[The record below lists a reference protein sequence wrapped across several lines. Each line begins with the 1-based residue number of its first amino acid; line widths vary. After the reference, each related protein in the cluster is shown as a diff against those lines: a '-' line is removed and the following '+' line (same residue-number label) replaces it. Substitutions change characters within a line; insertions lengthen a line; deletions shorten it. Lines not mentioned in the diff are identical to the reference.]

1 MLPNNHELDI
11 MSEKLRRAVVATLS
25 LKEAERVFVGNEEK
39 MFLLALFQ
47 HMPNSSHPTTVKI
60 KNHKELTFYKMMDI
74 WKGEIEKR
82 PKTKQSQPLSERIR
96 HFAIAIRALLIK
108 IKHLVF
114 LKSKLQHASVI
125 IHYTAHLR
133 HASFTVPG
141 LTSLYFKHKV
151 EKDNG
156 LRKAFFNN
164 LTKTGLDP
172 TLVKYLTCLFP
183 VSHLELYIKLSSHEI
198 SNFNNIDVVATSI
211 YGIMGDPLLSFLVKN
226 NNSKLIYVQH
236 GGGYGLNKEHQAW
249 QIEEKGADLMYYWGT
264 GDNNVYPT
272 RYRERY
278 FSKICNQTVIVL
290 SDKKDEKTIKPYV
303 RTAEKIA
310 NKLQATCIVVA
321 HPNGPKFDYKNI
333 QYGIGYRQHEK
344 AQLIVY
350 DYVGHSLIYARILSK
365 RPFLIIE
372 GSGSKL
378 APQSDNA
385 FKFISLLQESGILIP
400 LEELEYKMNYWMQFS
415 PKEAECEFEK
425 KAQLIFNHVLN
436 QPKIETLLGIR

>member
-25 LKEAERVFVGNEEK
+25 LKEAEKVFVGNEEK
-39 MFLLALFQ
+39 MFLYALFQ
-47 HMPNSSHPTTVKI
+47 HMPNSSHPTAVKI
-60 KNHKELTFYKMMDI
+60 KNYKELTFYKMMDI

-96 HFAIAIRALLIK
+96 YFAIAMRALLIK

-114 LKSKLQHASVI
+114 LKSRLQRDSRV
-125 IHYTAHLR
+125 IHYAAHLR
-133 HASFTVPG
+133 YGSFVVPS
-141 LTSLYFKHKV
+141 LTDLYFEPKE
-151 EKDNG
+151 EKDKN
-156 LRKAFFNN
+156 LREAFLNN
-164 LTKTGLDP
+164 LSNVGLDP
-172 TLVKYLTCLFP
+172 ILVEYLASLFP
-183 VSHLELYIKLSSHEI
+183 TSHLESYSKFTAYKI
-198 SNFNNIDVVATSI
+198 SNIKKIDTVVTSLA
-211 YGIMGDPLLSFLVKN
+211 GIMDDPLLSFLVKN
-226 NNSKLIYVQH
+226 NNCKLIYVQH
-236 GGGYGLNKEHQAW
+236 GSGYGLNKNHQAFR
-249 QIEEKGADLMYYWGT
+249 IEDGGADLMYYWGT

-272 RYRERY
+272 RYRDKY
-278 FSKICNQTVIVL
+278 FPKMCHQTAIVL

-303 RTAEKIA
+303 RTAEKVA

-344 AQLIVY
+344 AQLVVY
-350 DYVGHSLIYARILSK
+350 DNIAQSLIYARILSK

-372 GSGSKL
+372 GDSAKL

-385 FKFISLLQESGILIP
+385 FKFISLLREAGILIP
-400 LEELEYKMNYWMQFS
+400 FNEIEQNINYWMKFS
-415 PKEAECEFEK
+415 PKEAKREFEK

-436 QPKIETLLGIR
+436 QPKIQDTSGV

>member
-1 MLPNNHELDI
+1 MLPNNHVLDI

-47 HMPNSSHPTTVKI
+47 HMPNSSHSTAVKI
-60 KNHKELTFYKMMDI
+60 KNYKELTFYKMMDI

-133 HASFTVPG
+133 YASFTVPG
-141 LTSLYFKHKV
+141 LTSLYFKHK
-151 EKDNG
+151 EKKDEG
-156 LRKAFFNN
+156 LRKIFFDN
-164 LTKTGLDP
+164 LNKVGFEP
-172 TLVKYLTCLFP
+172 ILVEYLTSLFP
-183 VSHLELYIKLSSHEI
+183 TSHLESYSKFTAHKI
-198 SNFNNIDVVATSI
+198 SNVKKIDTVVTSLA
-211 YGIMGDPLLSFLVKN
+211 GIMDDPLLSFLVKN
-226 NNSKLIYVQH
+226 NNCKLIYVQH
-236 GGGYGLNKEHQAW
+236 GGGYGLNKNHQAFR
-249 QIEEKGADLMYYWGT
+249 IEDGGADLMYYWGT
-264 GDNNVYPT
+264 GGNNVYPT
-272 RYRERY
+272 RYRDKY
-278 FSKICNQTVIVL
+278 FSKMRHQAVIIL

-303 RTAEKIA
+303 RTAEKVA

-344 AQLIVY
+344 AQLVVY
-350 DYVGHSLIYARILSK
+350 DNIAQSLIYARILSK

-372 GSGSKL
+372 GDSVKL

-415 PKEAECEFEK
+415 PKEAEREFEE

-436 QPKIETLLGIR
+436 QPKIQNIFDI